1 MAKNGKTLGVGEIED
16 TKKILADDLEKVQ
29 GKLQEVE
36 RMKVQLQAQAQAI
49 NGAMQQCDVFLNQL
63 GESNP
68 DSSIPSQDD
77 NAAVNE
83 ALS

>member
-63 GESNP
+63 YNYQYQHSELKY
-68 DSSIPSQDD
+68 
-77 NAAVNE
+77 E
-83 ALS
+83 FY